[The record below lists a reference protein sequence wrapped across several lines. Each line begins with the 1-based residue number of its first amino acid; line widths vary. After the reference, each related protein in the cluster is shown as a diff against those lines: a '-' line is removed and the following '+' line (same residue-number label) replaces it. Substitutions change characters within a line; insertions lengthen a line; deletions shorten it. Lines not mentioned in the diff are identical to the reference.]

1 MYLAILQW
9 VGIVFSF
16 SQSELPY
23 LGIVTIYFAHLK
35 NIYFWKGDAWKQE
48 AGRPDEG
55 PFDDSIMIGASYYTF
70 PSIDPPILHKLSSV

>member
-9 VGIVFSF
+9 IGIVFSF

-35 NIYFWKGDAWKQE
+35 NIYIEREMQE
-48 AGRPDEG
+48 AGRPVEG

-70 PSIDPPILHKLSSV
+70 PSIDPPIYP